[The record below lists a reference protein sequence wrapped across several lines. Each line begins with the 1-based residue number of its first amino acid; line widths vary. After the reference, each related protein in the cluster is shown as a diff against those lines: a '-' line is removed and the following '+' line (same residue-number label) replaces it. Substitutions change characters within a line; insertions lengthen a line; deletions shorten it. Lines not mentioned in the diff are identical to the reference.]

1 MPVIPVKYWTQSA
14 GALTI
19 FEEKEESECEQ
30 LLLPSTGA
38 CYLSRQNVP
47 LLGRCVAVS
56 GLQLNTI
63 TGAGPKLNVHFRNEI
78 FEY

>member
-1 MPVIPVKYWTQSA
+1 M
-14 GALTI
+14 

-47 LLGRCVAVS
+47 LLRGCVAVS
-56 GLQLNTI
+56 GRERNTI
-63 TGAGPKLNVHFRNEI
+63 SGAGPKLNVHFKNEI
-78 FEY
+78 VFEY